1 MLNYHIGVVSIRDL
15 VYKLYRYL
23 LQVTTPFKSRNS
35 HDGDSDDDDDDEDD
49 EKEKE

>member
-23 LQVTTPFKSRNS
+23 LQVTTPFESRNS
-35 HDGDSDDDDDDEDD
+35 HDGDSNDDDEDD
-49 EKEKE
+49 GKEKE